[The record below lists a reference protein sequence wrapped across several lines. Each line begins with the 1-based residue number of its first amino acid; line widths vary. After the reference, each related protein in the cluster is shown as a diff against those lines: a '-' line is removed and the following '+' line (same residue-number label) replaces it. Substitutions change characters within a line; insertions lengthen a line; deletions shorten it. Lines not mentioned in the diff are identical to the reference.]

1 MAEVTEAGDAV
12 MEDLSF
18 LKFVTVL
25 LPAVFGMVLLAAS
38 AVSHS
43 SLDAALG
50 AVLLIAA
57 FFLIGVWFVQRYR
70 RRSSI

>member
-1 MAEVTEAGDAV
+1 MEASDAV

-25 LPAVFGMVLLAAS
+25 LPAVFGMVLRVAS

-43 SLDAALG
+43 SLDGALG
-50 AVLLIAA
+50 AVLLITA
-57 FFLIGVWFVQRYR
+57 FSLIGVWFVR
-70 RRSSI
+70 R

>member
-50 AVLLIAA
+50 AVLLIVA
-57 FFLIGVWFVQRYR
+57 FILIGVWFVQRYR
-70 RRSSI
+70 RGSSI

>member
-1 MAEVTEAGDAV
+1 MTEASDAV
-12 MEDLSF
+12 IEDLNF
-18 LKFVTVL
+18 LKFVTLL

-70 RRSSI
+70 RGSSI

>member
-1 MAEVTEAGDAV
+1 MNGSDSV

-25 LPAVFGMVLLAAS
+25 LPAVFGLVLLAAS

-43 SLDAALG
+43 SLDGALG
-50 AVLLIAA
+50 VILLIVA
-57 FFLIGVWFVQRYR
+57 FFLLGVWFVR
-70 RRSSI
+70 R

>member
-1 MAEVTEAGDAV
+1 VI
-12 MEDLSF
+12 EDLNF
-18 LKFVTVL
+18 LKFVTLL

-57 FFLIGVWFVQRYR
+57 IFLIGVWFVQRYR

>member
-1 MAEVTEAGDAV
+1 

-43 SLDAALG
+43 SLDGALG

-57 FFLIGVWFVQRYR
+57 FFLIGVWFVQR
-70 RRSSI
+70 

>member
-1 MAEVTEAGDAV
+1 
-12 MEDLSF
+12 MEDLTF

-43 SLDAALG
+43 SLDGALG
-50 AVLLIAA
+50 ALLLITA
-57 FFLIGVWFVQRYR
+57 FLLLGVWFVR
-70 RRSSI
+70 R

>member
-1 MAEVTEAGDAV
+1 MEASDAV

-25 LPAVFGMVLLAAS
+25 LPAVFGMVLLVAS

-43 SLDAALG
+43 SLDGALG
-50 AVLLIAA
+50 AVLLITA
-57 FFLIGVWFVQRYR
+57 FSLIGVWFVR
-70 RRSSI
+70 R

>member
-1 MAEVTEAGDAV
+1 LAEVTEASDAV
-12 MEDLSF
+12 IEDLNF
-18 LKFVTVL
+18 LKFVTLL

-57 FFLIGVWFVQRYR
+57 IFLIGVWFVQRYR
-70 RRSSI
+70 RGSSI

>member
-1 MAEVTEAGDAV
+1 VAEVTEASDAV

-18 LKFVTVL
+18 LKSVTVL
-25 LPAVFGMVLLAAS
+25 LAAVFGMVLLAAS

-50 AVLLIAA
+50 AVLLLAA
-57 FFLIGVWFVQRYR
+57 FFLIGVWVVQRKR
-70 RRSSI
+70 RGSSN

>member
-1 MAEVTEAGDAV
+1 MEASDVV

-43 SLDAALG
+43 SLDGALG
-50 AVLLIAA
+50 AVLLITA
-57 FFLIGVWFVQRYR
+57 FSLIGVWFVR
-70 RRSSI
+70 R

>member
-1 MAEVTEAGDAV
+1 MNGSDAA

-25 LPAVFGMVLLAAS
+25 LSAVFGMVLLAAA

-43 SLDAALG
+43 SLDGALG
-50 AVLLIAA
+50 VVLLITA
-57 FFLIGVWFVQRYR
+57 FFLGVWFVR
-70 RRSSI
+70 R

>member
-1 MAEVTEAGDAV
+1 

-25 LPAVFGMVLLAAS
+25 LSAVFGMVLLAAA

-43 SLDAALG
+43 SLDGALG
-50 AVLLIAA
+50 VVLLITA
-57 FFLIGVWFVQRYR
+57 FFLGVWFVR
-70 RRSSI
+70 R

>member
-1 MAEVTEAGDAV
+1 MTEASDTV
-12 MEDLSF
+12 IEDLSF

-50 AVLLIAA
+50 AVLLIVA
-57 FFLIGVWFVQRYR
+57 FFLIGVWFVKRYR
-70 RRSSI
+70 RGSSI